1 LGYRRHAVQ
10 VLLLKDIKRLGRA
23 GEIRPVSDGYARNY
37 LIPRGLA
44 VVATDGA
51 IRRTEVQKAIE
62 AEREERIHSDGA
74 ALAER
79 LSEMTLTFKVKAGEK
94 GRLYGSVTSADI
106 ATEIE
111 RLTGQ
116 AVDKRKVELE
126 EPIRL
131 LGTHKVPLRLLPS
144 VACELTVEVE
154 QESEE
159 GSG

>member
-1 LGYRRHAVQ
+1 VQ

-23 GEIRPVSDGYARNY
+23 GEVRAVADGYARNY

-44 VVATDGA
+44 VAATEGA
-51 IRRTEVQKAIE
+51 VRRTEVQKAIE
-62 AEREERIHSDGA
+62 AEREERVRSDSA

-79 LSEMTLTFKVKAGEK
+79 LSETTLTFRVKAGEK

-106 ATEIE
+106 AAEIE
-111 RLTGQ
+111 RLTGH

-131 LGTHKVPLRLLPS
+131 LGTHVVSLRL
-144 VACELTVEVE
+144 VQGVDCEVQVEVE
-154 QESEE
+154 QEPEEE
-159 GSG
+159 GS